1 MLFAHGV
8 GQVYE
13 LPIPLWAY
21 LLGAAATVA
30 ASFFIRALAKHET
43 PRRAERRLTG
53 PEAARAAITV
63 LRVLG
68 LIGLLFALLS
78 GLLVREDGITFTSL
92 LFWVAGIVGI
102 TLLSAVVAGAWEAI
116 DPWASIERFYR
127 LDDTEEPERALTPP
141 WWIGPLLVFV
151 LFWFELAS
159 GIGFDSLWVTVALI
173 AYTLF
178 VFAFRARLGDRW
190 EMVDPLSI
198 VFGFAARS
206 APLRLTSE
214 GLFTKGFVT
223 DLDEERPMPLA
234 LYASVFV
241 MLGAT
246 TYDNLS
252 ETVGYSSFMRATG
265 LRELPDVLLGT
276 LSLLVL
282 IIPFWLTFMAA
293 VLAARRYLGDDR
305 RTQDIARSLGWS
317 LVPIAIAYV
326 LAHNAPLV
334 MTGFPELLRQFSDPI
349 HQGWN
354 LFGTSRA
361 LLSYVPSP
369 RFVWFVEIF
378 LIVGGHIVAVL
389 AAHRTAIRLAPSVT
403 SAVKSQY
410 ALTILMSVYTI
421 TTLWLLAQPLVS

>member
-1 MLFAHGV
+1 MLLAHGV

-30 ASFFIRALAKHET
+30 ASFVIRALAKEET
-43 PRRAERRLTG
+43 PRRAERRLLG
-53 PEAARAAITV
+53 PRVAGGAILV
-63 LRVLG
+63 LRV
-68 LIGLLFALLS
+68 IGLAGLLLALLS

-102 TLLSAVVAGAWEAI
+102 TLLSAVMAGSWEAI

-127 LDDTEEPERALTPP
+127 LEEAEDDETGLTPS
-141 WWIGPLLVFV
+141 WWLGPLLVFV

-159 GIGFDSLWVTVALI
+159 GVGFDSLWVTVALI
-173 AYTLF
+173 VYTLF
-178 VFAFRARLGDRW
+178 VFSLRARFGEHW
-190 EMVDPLSI
+190 ERVDPLSI

-206 APLRLTSE
+206 APLRLTPG
-214 GLFTKGFVT
+214 GLFAKGFVS
-223 DLDEERPMPLA
+223 DLDDERPMPLA

-246 TYDNLS
+246 TYDNLG
-252 ETVGYSSFMRATG
+252 ETVGYSSFMRATD
-265 LRELPDVLLGT
+265 LRELPDVLPAT

-282 IIPFWLTFMAA
+282 IVPFWLTFMAA
-293 VLAARRYLGDDR
+293 VLAARRWLGGR
-305 RTQDIARSLGWS
+305 RSTQEVARYFGWA

-334 MTGFPELLRQFSDPI
+334 MTGFPELLRRFSDPI
-349 HQGWN
+349 HQGWD
-354 LFGTSRA
+354 LFGTSGA

-389 AAHRTAIRLAPSVT
+389 AGHRIAVRLTT
-403 SAVKSQY
+403 SSSAAVKSQY
-410 ALTILMSVYTI
+410 ALTVLMTVYTI
-421 TTLWLLAQPLVS
+421 TTLWLLAQPLVA